1 MNHPQD
7 IDMFLKTVTK
17 FRHEKGIAGNLF
29 FGDIESDVLAKSS
42 FIKKQ
47 SDQLELMVKN
57 YIFIL
62 VKINVL
68 KYASKLLSSVGGND
82 LMTKDPSESLLSH
95 LRLCYMGGFIKRSEQ
110 THFEKI
116 IFRASRGKA
125 YATFITLEISK
136 DDQVKSSEDLSQK
149 VVYVVIFEDG
159 VHLKERMRKICTS
172 AGEAV

>member
-1 MNHPQD
+1 MYNVSMNHPED

-29 FGDIESDVLAKSS
+29 FQDIESDVFAKSS

-57 YIFIL
+57 YICIL

-68 KYASKLLSSVGGND
+68 RYASRLLSDNLGGD
-82 LMTKDPSESLLSH
+82 MITKDPSESLLSH

-110 THFEKI
+110 NHFEKI

-125 YATFITLEISK
+125 YATFMKLEISCE
-136 DDQVKSSEDLSQK
+136 DQVKSSEDLS
-149 VVYVVIFEDG
+149 
-159 VHLKERMRKICTS
+159 
-172 AGEAV
+172 